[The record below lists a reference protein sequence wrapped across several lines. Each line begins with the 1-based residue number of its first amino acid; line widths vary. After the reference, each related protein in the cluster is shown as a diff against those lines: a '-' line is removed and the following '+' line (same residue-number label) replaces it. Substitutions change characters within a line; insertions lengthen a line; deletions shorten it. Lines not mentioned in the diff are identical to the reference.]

1 MGANDIA
8 RTATARGHPEP
19 ILGHSIVQASKI
31 RRRSAPYAL
40 SCTCACHRVVTIR
53 MPSLLRSIL
62 GLFWFHSTAF
72 PLRAC
77 QRCCDGRCREQVP
90 TLKVLYLL
98 PPWLLHRAIY
108 FVYLHAKSGPSMGLA
123 IRTIVPI
130 NSNLLTSAASGHVDR
145 VRYLFQTRQSTPND
159 IHTVSGETPLHFAIK
174 YGQLDMCKVLIDAGA
189 DMYVEDHRGRAA
201 IDVAWMEIMANCKD
215 EKFLEELRTLF
226 GDVDHF
232 QLRRLGELH
241 QAVCG
246 FSERSVVE
254 VINHSG
260 ATDVDAVDEEG
271 KTALAWAVLRGDMQT
286 VQLLLERGADPNICD
301 SNGDSPLAL
310 CTHGREPL
318 IMNSLVLAGAAFT
331 GNLRNYNALH
341 KAAFRQ
347 NNADFLR
354 PLIRA
359 FPGMIDSLSDS
370 GETPLAL
377 ATFRDNDVVAC
388 FLLDSGAQI
397 DTVDDSG
404 TTPIF
409 DAVKYR
415 SHRTLEM
422 LIHKGARLEHR
433 TGTGQ
438 SLLHHVA
445 EWGDYQGVEILR
457 RHASDMKIVD
467 TGWRDSA
474 GRTAMDVVERR
485 ASAPRGL
492 VEGFRAL
499 ISDLQKAG
507 ESSDDDDDEGVEDQ
521 DVFYDCRTFV

>member
-1 MGANDIA
+1 
-8 RTATARGHPEP
+8 
-19 ILGHSIVQASKI
+19 
-31 RRRSAPYAL
+31 
-40 SCTCACHRVVTIR
+40 
-53 MPSLLRSIL
+53 
-62 GLFWFHSTAF
+62 
-72 PLRAC
+72 
-77 QRCCDGRCREQVP
+77 
-90 TLKVLYLL
+90 
-98 PPWLLHRAIY
+98 
-108 FVYLHAKSGPSMGLA
+108 
-123 IRTIVPI
+123 
-130 NSNLLTSAASGHVDR
+130 
-145 VRYLFQTRQSTPND
+145 
-159 IHTVSGETPLHFAIK
+159 
-174 YGQLDMCKVLIDAGA
+174 
-189 DMYVEDHRGRAA
+189 
-201 IDVAWMEIMANCKD
+201 MEIMANCKD
-215 EKFLEELRTLF
+215 EKFLEGLRTLF

-246 FSERSVVE
+246 FSKKSLVE
-254 VINHSG
+254 VLNHSRANG
-260 ATDVDAVDEEG
+260 VDDVDEEG
-271 KTALAWAVLRGDMQT
+271 KTALAWAVLRGDTQT
-286 VQLLLERGADPNICD
+286 VQLLLERGADPNISD

-318 IMNSLVLAGAAFT
+318 IMNSLVLAGATFT
-331 GNLRNYNALH
+331 GNLRKYNPLH

-359 FPGMIDSLSDS
+359 FSGIVDSLSDS

-377 ATFRDNDVVAC
+377 ATFRDNDTVAC

-422 LIHKGARLEHR
+422 LIRKRARLEHR
-433 TGTGQ
+433 TGAGQ

-445 EWGDYQGVEILR
+445 EWGDCQGVEILR
-457 RHASDMKIVD
+457 RHASDMKVVD

-474 GRTAMDVVERR
+474 GRTALDVVERR
-485 ASAPRGL
+485 ASAPKGF
-492 VEGFRAL
+492 VEAFRAL
-499 ISDLQKAG
+499 ISDLQTAD
-507 ESSDDDDDEGVEDQ
+507 ESPSDDDDKEEVDEK